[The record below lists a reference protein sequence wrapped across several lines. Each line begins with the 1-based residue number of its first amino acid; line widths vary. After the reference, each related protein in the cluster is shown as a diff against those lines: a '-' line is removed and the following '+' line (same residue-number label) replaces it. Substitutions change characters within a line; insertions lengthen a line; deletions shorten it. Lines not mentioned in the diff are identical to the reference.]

1 MKKEITSQDQELA
14 QFGYKLAAALKE
26 SLRMTFLDTQETNKF
41 SPQVFNIFSIESIEK
56 NVDNSMATDGV
67 FYLSS
72 DTKGRNYY
80 VDTHIG
86 LIYVLCDG
94 IYSVVAHSCTSKQY
108 DVFDAAYL
116 RRCILNPDYRNPL
129 LLSSGVNGYKEIT
142 SLDYMGYKLKDIFF
156 ASIPEY
162 TVSTKKELKELI
174 SDLTS
179 LLSQSKFFRKLWF
192 RGQRKEYTITR
203 SKETLR
209 KLGLPL
215 SFEIMPALVPSLGRD
230 IEHKNFDE
238 MMTWAAFPPT
248 PPII

>member
-1 MKKEITSQDQELA
+1 
-14 QFGYKLAAALKE
+14 
-26 SLRMTFLDTQETNKF
+26 
-41 SPQVFNIFSIESIEK
+41 
-56 NVDNSMATDGV
+56 
-67 FYLSS
+67 
-72 DTKGRNYY
+72 
-80 VDTHIG
+80 
-86 LIYVLCDG
+86 
-94 IYSVVAHSCTSKQY
+94 
-108 DVFDAAYL
+108 
-116 RRCILNPDYRNPL
+116 
-129 LLSSGVNGYKEIT
+129 
-142 SLDYMGYKLKDIFF
+142 MGYKLKDIFF

-238 MMTWAAFPPT
+238 ICNLNGNRATCYMIMQQKILMFRFAVLKMLGPVHIRASTMRAK
-248 PPII
+248 